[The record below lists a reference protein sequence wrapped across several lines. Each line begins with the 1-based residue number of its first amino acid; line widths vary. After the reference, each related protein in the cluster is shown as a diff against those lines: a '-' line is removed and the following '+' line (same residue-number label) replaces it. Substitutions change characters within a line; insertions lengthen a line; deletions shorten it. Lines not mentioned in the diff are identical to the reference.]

1 MISTFLRA
9 IATAALL
16 LVPQTGW
23 SVFDPV
29 NDDTDIFLANP
40 AFNAERPN
48 VLIFIDNTAN
58 WNQAFDTEKAGLIS
72 VFGQLTDSFNV
83 GIAMFVETGGGNDN
97 VDGAYVRFGVRQM
110 TTTNKT
116 ALSSLVSGLDKLGDK
131 GNNATYSLAMGE
143 MYRYFAGVASYS
155 GYGKVKRDYAGN
167 TANNAAAANLPGN
180 PFTSSAS
187 TTYVSPIVNGCQR
200 NFIIFISNGPAGD
213 NSSSLSV
220 AQAHLAGLVGKNP
233 PDTLTIS
240 PNGEQLARGERHG
253 RRDALGVDAEIVAGF
268 DLVADVDF
276 GGGVVADEHD
286 GEPRR
291 AGFGG
296 EGGNARSELG
306 LDLVAD
312 AITVED

>member
-97 VDGAYVRFGVRQM
+97 VDGAYVRFGVRQT

-116 ALSSLVSGLDKLGDK
+116 ALSASRDSG
-131 GNNATYSLAMGE
+131 
-143 MYRYFAGVASYS
+143 
-155 GYGKVKRDYAGN
+155 
-167 TANNAAAANLPGN
+167 
-180 PFTSSAS
+180 
-187 TTYVSPIVNGCQR
+187 
-200 NFIIFISNGPAGD
+200 
-213 NSSSLSV
+213 
-220 AQAHLAGLVGKNP
+220 
-233 PDTLTIS
+233 
-240 PNGEQLARGERHG
+240 RGR
-253 RRDALGVDAEIVAGF
+253 
-268 DLVADVDF
+268 
-276 GGGVVADEHD
+276 
-286 GEPRR
+286 
-291 AGFGG
+291 
-296 EGGNARSELG
+296 
-306 LDLVAD
+306 
-312 AITVED
+312 